1 MAFNPDEY
9 LAKQKPAA
17 FDPDAYLAAKTTPSA
32 SSASSETP
40 RRSLLDTATGAIVNF
55 PSSAARLVGQT
66 AAGMAQMAGNPAQF
80 AKDLGELVTG
90 AYARYLPKEWI
101 QRPDLAAEWIAKADA
116 VGGMAR
122 NRYGSV
128 EALKNTIATDP
139 AAFLADVS
147 TLAGVGG
154 ALLPGRAGAAFTAAS
169 RVTDPLR
176 VSGVL
181 PVAERLGSFAS
192 RTGGV
197 LARGPKTNVLLEATE
212 GRAPEVI
219 NALRNQPEIVPGAL
233 PTAGEAAA
241 PTGITEYA
249 ALQERARRQLPTPYF
264 AREQAQNAARVAA
277 IREVGGTPL
286 DLATAQKVR
295 EATAK
300 TNYDAA
306 GRQLVDVDPTFTA
319 LLDRPS
325 MDLVL
330 TRAKRLAAE
339 RNKPFSIGRT
349 APEQKIPGR
358 NLGAGWQGPE
368 TVIPAQTAKYPV
380 ESMHFVK
387 MAFDDLIKDPA
398 TFGIGK
404 VEAGAIAGTRRE
416 FLNWLEGKA
425 SDYGAA
431 RATFARQSGPIN
443 QMEVGQYL
451 EQRMTAPLGED
462 AYKLRPGVFASA
474 VREAP
479 QTIKKATTGG
489 ARFENL
495 SDVLTPDQ
503 IKIVEDV
510 KRDFERQALYQ
521 TQVQRAGAAGP
532 QAAKAGT
539 EQVQRVVGGVSIPN
553 PLETVVTFANA
564 MLKRFAGK
572 IDRKLA
578 VEIATEMLDPQTAA
592 AALEQAQ
599 RRAANVAATGATIR
613 GTGRAAARAAT
624 PSAVVTNAL
633 AAQQNQNALV
643 E

>member
-1 MAFNPDEY
+1 MPPST
-9 LAKQKPAA
+9 QKPAA
-17 FDPDAYLAAKTTPSA
+17 DPFAEFADVSKTDPFAEFADAASIAKTPPATRSA
-32 SSASSETP
+32 A
-40 RRSLLDTATGAIVNF
+40 DTAISAVRNF
-55 PSSAARLVGQT
+55 PRDLLKIGREAAV
-66 AAGMAQMAGNPAQF
+66 GMAQMAGNPAQF

-90 AYARYLPKEWI
+90 TYARYLPKEWV

-116 VGGMAR
+116 VGGIYR

-128 EALKNTIATDP
+128 EALKNTIATEP

-147 TLAGVGG
+147 TLAGAGG
-154 ALLPGRAGAAFTAAS
+154 ALLPGRAGAAFTTAS
-169 RVTDPLR
+169 RFTDPFR
-176 VSGVL
+176 VSGVMPL
-181 PVAERLGSFAS
+181 MERAGGFAS
-192 RTGGV
+192 RVGGV

-241 PTGITEYA
+241 PTGVTRYA
-249 ALQERARRQLPTPYF
+249 ALQENARAQMPSEYF
-264 AREQAQNAARVAA
+264 ARSQAQNTARVAA

-300 TNYDAA
+300 TNYGAA

-358 NLGAGWQGPE
+358 NLGAGWQEPE

-404 VEAGAIAGTRRE
+404 VEAAAIAGTRRE

-451 EQRMTAPLGED
+451 EGKLASALQGDVA
-462 AYKLRPGVFASA
+462 LRPGVFAGA
-474 VREAP
+474 VEAAP
-479 QTIKKATTGG
+479 QTIKRATSG
-489 ARFENL
+489 AARYESL
-495 SDVLTPDQ
+495 SDILTPDQ
-503 IKIVEDV
+503 LKIVEDV
-510 KRDFERQALYQ
+510 RQDLARQASYREQ
-521 TQVQRAGAAGP
+521 AQAARIAGP
-532 QAAKAGT
+532 QAARAGT
-539 EQVQRVVGGVSIPN
+539 EQVQKVAGGVSIPN
-553 PLETVVTFANA
+553 PLETVVTVANA
-564 MLKRFAGK
+564 LLKRLAGK

-578 VEIATEMLDPQTAA
+578 IEIATEMLDPQTAA

-599 RRAANVAATGATIR
+599 RRAANVAATGAVIR

-633 AAQQNQNALV
+633 AAQQNQNALA

>member
-1 MAFNPDEY
+1 MPPPT
-9 LAKQKPAA
+9 QKANADPFAEFADAPKADPFAEFADAPIEQPAV
-17 FDPDAYLAAKTTPSA
+17 
-32 SSASSETP
+32 TP
-40 RRSLLDTATGAIVNF
+40 RRGWIDTAAGAVVNF
-55 PSSAARLVGQT
+55 PSSAARFAGQT
-66 AAGMAQMAGNPAQF
+66 AQGLFQL
-80 AKDLGELVTG
+80 AKDPRSVAQDVSDILTG
-90 AYARYLPKEWI
+90 TYARYLPKEWI
-101 QRPDLAAEWIAKADA
+101 ERLNLEDTIAKANA
-116 VGGMAR
+116 VGGMYK
-122 NRYGSV
+122 NRYGSI
-128 EALKNTIATDP
+128 EALKNTLATDP

-147 TLAGVGG
+147 MLTGLGG
-154 ALLPGRAGAAFTAAS
+154 AMAPGRAGAALATTS
-169 RVTDPLR
+169 RYTDPLR
-176 VSGVL
+176 VSGIL
-181 PVAERLGSFAS
+181 PVAERLGSFAT

-264 AREQAQNAARVAA
+264 AREQAQNAARVDA
-277 IREVGGTPL
+277 IRQVGGTPL
-286 DLATAQKVR
+286 SLETARKVR

-300 TNYDAA
+300 TNYGAA
-306 GRQLVDVDPTFTA
+306 GAQLVDVDPTFTA

-325 MDLVL
+325 MNIVL
-330 TRAKRLAAE
+330 TQAKKLAAE
-339 RNKPFSIGRT
+339 FNKPFSIGRT
-349 APEQKIPGR
+349 VPEQRIPGR

-387 MAFDDLIKDPA
+387 MAFDEIIKDPP

-404 VEAGAIAGTRRE
+404 VEARAIANTRGE
-416 FLNWLEGKA
+416 FLRWLENKA
-425 SDYGAA
+425 SGYRTA
-431 RATFARQSGPIN
+431 RTTFAQQSGPIN

-451 EQRMTAPLGED
+451 ESKLTSALQDEA
-462 AYKLRPGVFASA
+462 KLRPGVFAGA
-474 VREAP
+474 VEAAP
-479 QTIKKATTGG
+479 QTIQRATGG
-489 ARFENL
+489 ARFEKL
-495 SDVLTPDQ
+495 SDILTPDQ

-510 KRDFERQALYQ
+510 RKDLARQASYE

-539 EQVQRVVGGVSIPN
+539 EQIKKVVGGVSIPN

-564 MLKRFAGK
+564 VLKRFAGK

-578 VEIATEMLDPQTAA
+578 MEIATEMLDPQTAA

-599 RRAANVAATGATIR
+599 RRAAQVSATGAAIR
-613 GTGRAAARAAT
+613 GAGRTAGRAAT

-633 AAQQNQNALV
+633 ATQQNQNALA